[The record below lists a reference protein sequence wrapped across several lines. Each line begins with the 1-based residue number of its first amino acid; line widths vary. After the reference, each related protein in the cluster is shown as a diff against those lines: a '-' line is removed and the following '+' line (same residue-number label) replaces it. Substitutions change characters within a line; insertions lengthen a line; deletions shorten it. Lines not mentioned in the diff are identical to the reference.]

1 MNKIWPYGDYL
12 MIYYNNPKS
21 STVSKTAINMSEKI
35 ELFSIPLNRKHILIT
50 SQYKVKKC

>member
-1 MNKIWPYGDYL
+1 

-35 ELFSIPLNRKHILIT
+35 ELFSIPWTENIFW
-50 SQYKVKKC
+50 